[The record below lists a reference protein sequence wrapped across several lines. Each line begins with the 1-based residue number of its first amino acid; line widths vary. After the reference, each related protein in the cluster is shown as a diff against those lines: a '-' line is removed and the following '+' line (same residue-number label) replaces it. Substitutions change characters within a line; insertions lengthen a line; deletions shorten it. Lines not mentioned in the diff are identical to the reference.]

1 MRVTL
6 FAALMLTVTTA
17 FVFINSALITNMT
30 NELSEE
36 LGAIPNDVERV
47 DEYKSVEE
55 HFCAMRRYMNLTVCH
70 DSILSIE
77 SGFAELIG
85 AAEAKDEESL
95 IITKS
100 RLLGEISHLKRLS
113 GINFNSIF

>member
-36 LGAIPNDVERV
+36 LCAIPNDVELI
-47 DEYKSVEE
+47 DEY
-55 HFCAMRRYMNLTVCH
+55 
-70 DSILSIE
+70 
-77 SGFAELIG
+77 
-85 AAEAKDEESL
+85 
-95 IITKS
+95 
-100 RLLGEISHLKRLS
+100 
-113 GINFNSIF
+113 